1 MFEAS
6 CLCGFAAVFK
16 SVVCVLVLLL
26 SRFAELVCASVFCLG
41 LRFAKKSDEKNKKAV
56 LQSALKFDKR
66 KRFKKAICQ
75 NQI

>member
-1 MFEAS
+1 MR
-6 CLCGFAAVFK
+6 LCGGFK

-56 LQSALKFDKR
+56 L
-66 KRFKKAICQ
+66 
-75 NQI
+75 